1 MKAAPFTWVVSF
13 TVAPL
18 WIQDGFTISN
28 ERAAGML
35 DQALGGCA
43 SADEYSAK
51 VLEAPSAAA
60 IMSMQGYG
68 PTDPRRAKVGAEI
81 IAGMGDA
88 GVIRMA
94 LRKARKLIDSVAYVA
109 KEGDK
114 AVPLQFIDEA
124 LALIDARQGEPVEV
138 EA

>member
-1 MKAAPFTWVVSF
+1 MKAQPFTWVVSF

-28 ERAAGML
+28 EQATEML
-35 DQALGGCA
+35 GQALSCA
-43 SADEYSAK
+43 TGEEYSAK

-60 IMSMQGYG
+60 IMNMQGYG
-68 PTDPRRAKVGAEI
+68 PKDPRRAKVGAEI
-81 IAGMGDA
+81 IAGMGDT
-88 GVIRMA
+88 GVIGMA
-94 LRKARKLIDSVAYVA
+94 LRKARKLIDSVAFVA
-109 KEGDK
+109 KEGDT

-138 EA
+138 ET